1 MCGSVTLIQMT
12 DYLRA
17 VKPHADILLLPYCNI
32 DLLKSHSF
40 WDFTITL
47 LCLTLLIES
56 STRITPTS
64 ATLTDHIMQTTQ
76 RSLYLT

>member
-17 VKPHADILLLPYCNI
+17 VKPHAVILLLPYCNI

-40 WDFTITL
+40 WDFTITQ